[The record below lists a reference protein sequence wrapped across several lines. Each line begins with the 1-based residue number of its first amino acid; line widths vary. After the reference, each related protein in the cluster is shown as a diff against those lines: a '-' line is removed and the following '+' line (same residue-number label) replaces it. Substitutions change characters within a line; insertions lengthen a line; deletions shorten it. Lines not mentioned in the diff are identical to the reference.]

1 MRRSDMSAIGWRTSL
16 VLARNDVS
24 DPNRTCGLTFDCSKC
39 VSHARDADVGLRAVN
54 ARCGGVL
61 AFHLIRIDL
70 ARILMR

>member
-1 MRRSDMSAIGWRTSL
+1 MSG
-16 VLARNDVS
+16 V